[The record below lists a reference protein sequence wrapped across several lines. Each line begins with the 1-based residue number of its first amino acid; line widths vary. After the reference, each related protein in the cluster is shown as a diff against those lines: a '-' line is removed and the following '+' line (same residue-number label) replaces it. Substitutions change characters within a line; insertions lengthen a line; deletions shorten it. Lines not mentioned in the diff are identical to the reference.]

1 MYCRLPACLPHHTKP
16 ATMVLLCVCTV
27 QQAHPY
33 GMMISPSGSPERM
46 GRGGGGPAGYRRAAG
61 QVQWL
66 VGGGTL

>member
-1 MYCRLPACLPHHTKP
+1 
-16 ATMVLLCVCTV
+16 MVLLCVCTV